1 MFEDNH
7 PFLLEVLKNGI
18 VLWIECIFWNELK
31 EEFDTKLTTESSLL
45 GRSVGLSTRSSF
57 SSKKQFNLNNL
68 SNSTFLG
75 I

>member
-18 VLWIECIFWNELK
+18 VLRIECIFWNELK
-31 EEFDTKLTTESSLL
+31 EKFDTKLTTESSLL